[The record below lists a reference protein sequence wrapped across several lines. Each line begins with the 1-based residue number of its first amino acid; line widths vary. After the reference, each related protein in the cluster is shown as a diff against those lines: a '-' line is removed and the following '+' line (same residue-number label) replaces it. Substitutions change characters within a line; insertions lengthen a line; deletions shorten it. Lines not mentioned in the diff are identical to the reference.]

1 MAAEW
6 YVDDG
11 DRATG
16 PFSVSQMKAQA
27 AAARI
32 KPDTQ
37 VRKGKWVAAKTGQRI
52 TPSGS
57 DSNRHVR
64 RTMKAAAPKTKSRH
78 K

>member
-37 VRKGKWVAAKTGQRI
+37 VRKGKRGKWVAAKQVKGLLPPVPTVTATSAER
-52 TPSGS
+52 
-57 DSNRHVR
+57 
-64 RTMKAAAPKTKSRH
+64 
-78 K
+78 